1 MKKRSLLLLLA
12 ACMILTLALTGCS
25 KKDKAESGASDAQE
39 SAAMETGEA
48 VMEGESAAAPETDE
62 NGETI
67 AAAAE
72 TEAVPEEPV
81 ELMTGKHHATIT
93 VANYGKI
100 MIELDADTAPITVT
114 NFITL
119 AKDGFYDGLTFHR
132 IIDGFMIQGGDP
144 DGTGTGGSGKT
155 IKGEFA
161 SNGIENSISH
171 TKGTISMARGNDY
184 NSASSQFFIMD
195 EDALYLD
202 GEYAG
207 FGHVTDGQDVVD
219 KIAADAQPVDS
230 NGTIAADAQPVIQKI
245 EVVD

>member
-1 MKKRSLLLLLA
+1 MKKRSILFLLA
-12 ACMILTLALTGCS
+12 ACMILTLAMTGCS
-25 KKDKAESGASDAQE
+25 KKDKAEESAAGTQE

-48 VMEGESAAAPETDE
+48 GAAGETAGAPETDA

-67 AAAAE
+67 AAAE

-100 MIELDADTAPITVT
+100 MVELDADTAPITVT

-184 NSASSQFFIMD
+184 NSASSQFFIMV